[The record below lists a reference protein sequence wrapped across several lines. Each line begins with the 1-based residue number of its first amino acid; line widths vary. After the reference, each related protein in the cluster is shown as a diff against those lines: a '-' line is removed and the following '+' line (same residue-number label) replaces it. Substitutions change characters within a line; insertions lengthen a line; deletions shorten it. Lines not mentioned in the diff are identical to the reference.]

1 MTITDNEIIYTFWRN
16 VYFRD
21 FRDFCVRL
29 EVHAGLDDVGTED
42 RGDDGD
48 DDLKDL
54 LDGNVFLKE
63 FHNDVIFCEFLC
75 DIKLES
81 ERKEVRV
88 EQTCLMAVMWTCCSA
103 QRLPEVP

>member
-1 MTITDNEIIYTFWRN
+1 MTITDNEIIYTFRRN

-54 LDGNVFLKE
+54 FDGNVFLKE

-75 DIKLES
+75 DIKS
-81 ERKEVRV
+81 EIERRKRG
-88 EQTCLMAVMWTCCSA
+88 AS
-103 QRLPEVP
+103 